1 MNDILK
7 RKEGETLEEYQIRL
21 SLGLLRKE
29 VGYEDL
35 EWEDVKELLGSN
47 EHRDTLRRK
56 GKGIELYDNY
66 IKNKTKEMIAQEE
79 YEKLME
85 KELKIKKEKVKLNDL
100 KAQLNKQIRELARK
114 ENLGEILEKKLEEL
128 NMQPRIINDEYKQ
141 RVTSN
146 RDMVCLISDIHYGI
160 KTTNALSPYDSDI
173 CKQKMNYLVDKTI
186 KFSLEN
192 DIDKLYVLILGDE
205 ISGLIHNTTRL
216 EQREDVISQV
226 IEVSELLYE
235 AIVKLANSLP
245 FVVVGLAQGN
255 HSRVM
260 ADKKDSLEQ
269 ENFTRL
275 IREFLKLRLTNIS
288 NVILLENKFDESII
302 EINIRGYNLI
312 GLHGQNDKL
321 TNVSK
326 LTEMFDKKIDYVCF
340 GHYHNAKEFESNKT
354 DVIVNGC
361 FSGDDYSKRLRL
373 YNKPIQKL
381 LLFDDTGKIAT
392 YNINL
397 DFYNK

>member
-1 MNDILK
+1 MEENLK
-7 RKEGETLEEYQIRL
+7 RREGESLFEWKLRL
-21 SLGLLRKE
+21 SLMKLNKE
-29 VGYEDL
+29 TDL
-35 EWEDVKELLGSN
+35 DWCELVELLEIDMSAD
-47 EHRDTLRRK
+47 HYRK
-56 GKGIELYDNY
+56 LSYGYKEYDDY
-66 IKNKTKEMIAQEE
+66 IKGKTKEMIAQEE
-79 YEKLME
+79 YEKLLV
-85 KELKIKKEKVKLNDL
+85 KELEIKKEKVKLQDMRTL
-100 KAQLNKQIRELARK
+100 VNKQVRELSRK
-114 ENLGEILEKKLEEL
+114 ENLGEVLEKKLTEL
-128 NMQPRIINDEYKQ
+128 EMQPKIINDEYKN

-173 CKQKMNYLVDKTI
+173 CKLKMNYLIDKTI

-192 DIDKLYVLILGDE
+192 DVDKLYVMVLGDE

-235 AIVKLANSLP
+235 SIVKLANNLP
-245 FVVVGLAQGN
+245 YVIVGLAQGN

-260 ADKKDSLEQ
+260 ADKKDSLEH

-275 IREFLKLRLTNIS
+275 IKEFLRLRLANIS
-288 NVILLENKFDESII
+288 NVLLLENVFDEAII
-302 EINIRGYNLI
+302 ELNIRGYNVI
-312 GLHGQNDKL
+312 GLHGQNDSL
-321 TNVSK
+321 NN
-326 LTEMFDKKIDYVCF
+326 LDRLIEMFDKKIDYVCL
-340 GHYHNAKEFESNKT
+340 GHYHQSKEFETNKT
-354 DVIVNGC
+354 EIIVNGC

-397 DFYNK
+397 DFYDK

>member
-1 MNDILK
+1 MNNFEKKLELCLQK
-7 RKEGETLEEYQIRL
+7 LNKEVDLDWIEIVELL
-21 SLGLLRKE
+21 NLDCSADHLRKTAY
-29 VGYEDL
+29 GM
-35 EWEDVKELLGSN
+35 KE
-47 EHRDTLRRK
+47 T
-56 GKGIELYDNY
+56 YDYFNS
-66 IKNKTKEMIAQEE
+66 KTKEMIAQEE

-275 IREFLKLRLTNIS
+275 IREFLKLRLANIS

-340 GHYHNAKEFESNKT
+340 GHYHNAKEFENNKT

>member
-1 MNDILK
+1 MEENLK
-7 RKEGETLEEYQIRL
+7 RREGESLFEWKLRL
-21 SLGLLRKE
+21 SLMKLNKE
-29 VGYEDL
+29 TDL
-35 EWEDVKELLGSN
+35 DWCELVELLEIDMSAD
-47 EHRDTLRRK
+47 HYRK
-56 GKGIELYDNY
+56 LSYGYKEYDDY
-66 IKNKTKEMIAQEE
+66 IKSKTKEMIAQEE
-79 YEKLME
+79 YEKLLA
-85 KELKIKKEKVKLNDL
+85 KELEIKKEKVKLQDMRTL
-100 KAQLNKQIRELARK
+100 VNKQVRELSRK
-114 ENLGEILEKKLEEL
+114 ENLGEVLEKKLTEL
-128 NMQPRIINDEYKQ
+128 EMQPKIINDEYKN

-173 CKQKMNYLVDKTI
+173 CKLKMNYLIDKTI

-192 DIDKLYVLILGDE
+192 DVDKLYVMVLGDE

-235 AIVKLANSLP
+235 SIVKLANNLP
-245 FVVVGLAQGN
+245 YVIVGLAQGN

-260 ADKKDSLEQ
+260 ADKKDSLEH

-275 IREFLKLRLTNIS
+275 IKEFLRLRLANIS
-288 NVILLENKFDESII
+288 NVLLLENMFDEAII
-302 EINIRGYNLI
+302 ELNIRGYNVI
-312 GLHGQNDKL
+312 GLHGQNDRL
-321 TNVSK
+321 NN
-326 LTEMFDKKIDYVCF
+326 LDRLIEMFDKKIDYVCL
-340 GHYHNAKEFESNKT
+340 GHYHQSKEFETNKT
-354 DVIVNGC
+354 EIIVNGC

>member
-1 MNDILK
+1 MEENLK
-7 RKEGETLEEYQIRL
+7 RREGESLFEWKLRL
-21 SLGLLRKE
+21 SLMKLNKE
-29 VGYEDL
+29 IDL
-35 EWEDVKELLGSN
+35 DWCELVELLEMDMSAD
-47 EHRDTLRRK
+47 HYRK
-56 GKGIELYDNY
+56 LSYGYKEYDDY
-66 IKNKTKEMIAQEE
+66 IKGKTKEMIAQEE
-79 YEKLME
+79 YEKLLA
-85 KELKIKKEKVKLNDL
+85 KELEIKKEKVKLQDMRTL
-100 KAQLNKQIRELARK
+100 VNKQVRELSRK
-114 ENLGEILEKKLEEL
+114 ENLGEVLEKKLTEL
-128 NMQPRIINDEYKQ
+128 EMQPKIINDEYKN

-173 CKQKMNYLVDKTI
+173 CKLKMNYLIDKTI

-192 DIDKLYVLILGDE
+192 DVDKLYVMVLGDE

-235 AIVKLANSLP
+235 SIVKLANNLP
-245 FVVVGLAQGN
+245 YVIVGLAQGN

-260 ADKKDSLEQ
+260 ADKKDSLEH

-275 IREFLKLRLTNIS
+275 IKEFLRLRLANIS
-288 NVILLENKFDESII
+288 NVLLLENVFDEAII
-302 EINIRGYNLI
+302 ELNIRGYNVI

-321 TNVSK
+321 TN
-326 LTEMFDKKIDYVCF
+326 LDRLIEMFDKKIDYVCL
-340 GHYHNAKEFESNKT
+340 GHYHQSKEFETNKT
-354 DVIVNGC
+354 EIIVNGC

-397 DFYNK
+397 DFYDK

>member
-1 MNDILK
+1 MDNLK
-7 RKEGETLEEYQIRL
+7 RRENETIEEYQIRL
-21 SLGLLRKE
+21 SLGLLNKE
-29 VGYEDL
+29 VGYEDV
-35 EWEDVKELLGSN
+35 EWEDIKELLQS
-47 EHRDTLRRK
+47 EKHRDTLRRE
-56 GKGIELYDNY
+56 GYGIRIYDEY
-66 IKNKTKEMIAQEE
+66 MKTKLPEMIAQEE
-79 YEKLME
+79 YEKILTE
-85 KELKIKKEKVKLNDL
+85 QLKIKKEKVKLRDERNL
-100 KAQLNKQIRELARK
+100 INTQIRNLARQ
-114 ENLGEILEKKLEEL
+114 ESLSDILEEKMKEL
-128 NMQPRIINDEYKQ
+128 NMQPRMINDEYKS

-173 CKQKMNYLVDKTI
+173 CKQKMNYLINKTI
-186 KFSLEN
+186 AFSLEN
-192 DIDKLYVLILGDE
+192 DVDKLYLMILGDE

-235 AIVKLANSLP
+235 SIVKLANNLP

-275 IREFLKLRLTNIS
+275 IKEFLKLRLANIS
-288 NVILLENKFDESII
+288 NVLLLENKFDESII
-302 EINIRGYNLI
+302 ELNIRGYNVI
-312 GLHGQNDKL
+312 GLHGQNDRL
-321 TNVSK
+321 NNLSR
-326 LTEMFDKKIDYVCF
+326 LIEMFDKKIDYICL
-340 GHYHNAKEFESNKT
+340 GHYHQSKEFENNKT

>member
-1 MNDILK
+1 MDNFEKKLELCLQK
-7 RKEGETLEEYQIRL
+7 LNKEIDLDWMEIVELL
-21 SLGLLRKE
+21 NLNCSADHLRKTAY
-29 VGYEDL
+29 GM
-35 EWEDVKELLGSN
+35 KE
-47 EHRDTLRRK
+47 T
-56 GKGIELYDNY
+56 YDYFNS
-66 IKNKTKEMIAQEE
+66 KTKEMIAQEE

-100 KAQLNKQIRELARK
+100 KTQLNKQIRELARK

-275 IREFLKLRLTNIS
+275 IREFLKLRLANIS
-288 NVILLENKFDESII
+288 NIILLENKFDESII

-354 DVIVNGC
+354 EVIVNGC

>member
-1 MNDILK
+1 MEENLK
-7 RKEGETLEEYQIRL
+7 RREGESLFEWKLRL
-21 SLGLLRKE
+21 SLMKLNKE
-29 VGYEDL
+29 TDL
-35 EWEDVKELLGSN
+35 DWCELVELLEIDMSAD
-47 EHRDTLRRK
+47 HYRK
-56 GKGIELYDNY
+56 LSYGYKEYDDY
-66 IKNKTKEMIAQEE
+66 IKGKTKEMIAQEE
-79 YEKLME
+79 YEKLLA
-85 KELKIKKEKVKLNDL
+85 KELEIKKEKVKLQDMRTL
-100 KAQLNKQIRELARK
+100 VNKQVRELSRK
-114 ENLGEILEKKLEEL
+114 ENLGEVLEKKLTEL
-128 NMQPRIINDEYKQ
+128 EMQPKIINDEYKN

-173 CKQKMNYLVDKTI
+173 CKLKMNYLIDKTI

-192 DIDKLYVLILGDE
+192 DVDKLYVMILGDE

-235 AIVKLANSLP
+235 SIVKLANNLP
-245 FVVVGLAQGN
+245 YVIVGLAQGN

-260 ADKKDSLEQ
+260 ADKKDSLER

-275 IREFLKLRLTNIS
+275 IKEFLRLRLANIS
-288 NVILLENKFDESII
+288 NVLLLENVFDEAII
-302 EINIRGYNLI
+302 ELNIRGYNVI

-321 TNVSK
+321 TN
-326 LTEMFDKKIDYVCF
+326 LDRLIEMFDKKIDYVCL
-340 GHYHNAKEFESNKT
+340 GHYHQSKEFETNKT
-354 DVIVNGC
+354 EIIVNGC

>member
-1 MNDILK
+1 MNDK
-7 RKEGETLEEYQIRL
+7 QFEKKLELCLQKL
-21 SLGLLRKE
+21 NKE
-29 VGYEDL
+29 VDL
-35 EWEDVKELLGSN
+35 DWVEIVELLGLDCSGD
-47 EHRDTLRRK
+47 HLRK
-56 GKGIELYDNY
+56 TAYGIKECYDY
-66 IKNKTKEMIAQEE
+66 FSSKTKEMIAQEE
-79 YEKLME
+79 YEKLLE
-85 KELKIKKEKVKLNDL
+85 QELKIKKEKVKLNDL
-100 KAQLNKQIRELARK
+100 KAQLNKKVREFARK
-114 ENLGEILEKKLEEL
+114 ENLVEILEEKLKEL
-128 NMQPRIINDEYKQ
+128 DMQPRVINDEYKQ

-160 KTTNALSPYDSDI
+160 KTTNALTPYDSDI
-173 CKQKMNYLVDKTI
+173 CKQKMNYLIDKTI

-192 DIDKLYVLILGDE
+192 DVDKLYLMILGDE
-205 ISGLIHNTTRL
+205 ISGLIHTTTRL

-226 IEVSELLYE
+226 IDVSELLYE
-235 AIVKLANSLP
+235 SIMKLANNLP

-275 IREFLKLRLTNIS
+275 VKEFLKLRLANIS
-288 NVILLENKFDESII
+288 NVLLLENEFDEAII
-302 EINIRGYNLI
+302 EVNIRGYNVI
-312 GLHGQNDKL
+312 GLHGQNDSL
-321 TNVSK
+321 NNISR

-340 GHYHNAKEFESNKT
+340 GHYHNSREFESNRT
-354 DVIVNGC
+354 EVIVNGC
-361 FSGDDYSKRLRL
+361 FSGDDYSKKMRF

>member
-1 MNDILK
+1 MGENLK
-7 RKEGETLEEYQIRL
+7 RREGESLFEWKLRL
-21 SLGLLRKE
+21 SLMKLNKE
-29 VGYEDL
+29 TDL
-35 EWEDVKELLGSN
+35 DWCELVELLEMDMSAD
-47 EHRDTLRRK
+47 HYRK
-56 GKGIELYDNY
+56 LSYGYKEYDDY
-66 IKNKTKEMIAQEE
+66 IKGKTKEMIAREE
-79 YEKLME
+79 YEKLLA
-85 KELKIKKEKVKLNDL
+85 KELEIKKEKVKLQDMRNL
-100 KAQLNKQIRELARK
+100 VNKQVRELSRK
-114 ENLGEILEKKLEEL
+114 ENLGEVLEKKLTEL
-128 NMQPRIINDEYKQ
+128 EMQPKIINDEYKN

-146 RDMVCLISDIHYGI
+146 RDMVCLISDMHYGI

-173 CKQKMNYLVDKTI
+173 CKLKMNYLIDKTI

-192 DIDKLYVLILGDE
+192 DVDKLYVMVLGDE

-235 AIVKLANSLP
+235 SIVKLANNLP
-245 FVVVGLAQGN
+245 YVIVGLAQGN

-260 ADKKDSLEQ
+260 ADKKDSLEH

-275 IREFLKLRLTNIS
+275 IKEFLRLRLANIS
-288 NVILLENKFDESII
+288 NVLLLENVFDESII
-302 EINIRGYNLI
+302 ELNIRGYNVI

-321 TNVSK
+321 NN
-326 LTEMFDKKIDYVCF
+326 LDRLIEMFDKKIDYVCL
-340 GHYHNAKEFESNKT
+340 GHYHQSKEFETNKT
-354 DVIVNGC
+354 EIIVNGC

>member
-1 MNDILK
+1 MNNFEKKLELCLQK
-7 RKEGETLEEYQIRL
+7 LNKEIDLDWMEIVELL
-21 SLGLLRKE
+21 NLNCSADHLRKTAY
-29 VGYEDL
+29 GM
-35 EWEDVKELLGSN
+35 KE
-47 EHRDTLRRK
+47 T
-56 GKGIELYDNY
+56 YDYFNS
-66 IKNKTKEMIAQEE
+66 KTKEMIAQEE

-100 KAQLNKQIRELARK
+100 KTQLNKQIRELARK

-275 IREFLKLRLTNIS
+275 IREFLKLRLANIS

-354 DVIVNGC
+354 EVIVNGC

>member
-1 MNDILK
+1 MNNILK
-7 RKEGETLEEYQIRL
+7 RKEGETFFEWKLRL
-21 SLGLLRKE
+21 CLAKLNKELDEDWSELIDILGLDMSPCHLRKTAY
-29 VGYEDL
+29 GI
-35 EWEDVKELLGSN
+35 KEC
-47 EHRDTLRRK
+47 
-56 GKGIELYDNY
+56 YDY
-66 IKNKTKEMIAQEE
+66 FSSKTKEMIAQEE
-79 YEKLME
+79 YEKLLE
-85 KELKIKKEKVKLNDL
+85 QELKIKKEKVKLNDL
-100 KAQLNKQIRELARK
+100 KAQLNKKIREFARK
-114 ENLGEILEKKLEEL
+114 ENLGEILEEKIKEL
-128 NMQPRIINDEYKQ
+128 DMQPKIINDEYKN

-173 CKQKMNYLVDKTI
+173 CKLKMNYLIDKTI

-192 DIDKLYVLILGDE
+192 DVDKLYVMVLGDE

-235 AIVKLANSLP
+235 SIVKLANNLP
-245 FVVVGLAQGN
+245 YVIVGLAQGN

-260 ADKKDSLEQ
+260 ADKKDSLEH

-275 IREFLKLRLTNIS
+275 IKEFLRLRLANIS
-288 NVILLENKFDESII
+288 NVLLLENVFDEAII
-302 EINIRGYNLI
+302 ELNIRGYNVI

-321 TNVSK
+321 SN
-326 LTEMFDKKIDYVCF
+326 LDRLIEMFDKKIDYVCL
-340 GHYHNAKEFESNKT
+340 GHYHQSKEFETNKT
-354 DVIVNGC
+354 EIIVNGC

>member
-1 MNDILK
+1 MDNILK
-7 RKEGETLEEYQIRL
+7 RKDGETDYEYCFRL
-21 SLGLLRKE
+21 SWEKSKNQLDIDWQEIVDLCGLDWSADHCRKTMIGAIRHQE
-29 VGYEDL
+29 YINTKTREQL
-35 EWEDVKELLGSN
+35 TNEQYTKLL
-47 EHRDTLRRK
+47 
-56 GKGIELYDNY
+56 
-66 IKNKTKEMIAQEE
+66 
-79 YEKLME
+79 E
-85 KELKIKKEKVKLNDL
+85 KELELRKEKVKLTDL
-100 KAQLNKQIRELARK
+100 KTQVNKQIRELARK
-114 ENLGEILEKKLEEL
+114 ESLSELLEDKLKQL
-128 NMQPRIINDEYKQ
+128 DMQPKMINDSYKQ

-160 KTTNALSPYDSDI
+160 KTTNAISPYDSDV
-173 CKQKMNYLVDKTI
+173 CKQKMDYLINKTI
-186 KFSLEN
+186 AFSLEN
-192 DIDKLYVLILGDE
+192 DVDKLYLMILGDE

-216 EQREDVISQV
+216 EQREDVVSQV

-235 AIVKLANSLP
+235 SIIKLAKNLP

-275 IREFLKLRLTNIS
+275 IKEFLKLRLANIS
-288 NVILLENKFDESII
+288 NVLLLENKFDESII
-302 EINIRGYNLI
+302 ELNIRGYNVI
-312 GLHGQNDKL
+312 GLHGQNDRL
-321 TNVSK
+321 NNLSR
-326 LTEMFDKKIDYVCF
+326 LIEMFDKKIDYICL
-340 GHYHNAKEFESNKT
+340 GHYHQSKEFENNKT
-354 DVIVNGC
+354 EVIVNGC

>member
-1 MNDILK
+1 MNNFEKKLELCLQK
-7 RKEGETLEEYQIRL
+7 LNKEIDLDWIEIVELL
-21 SLGLLRKE
+21 NLDCSADHLRKTAYGMKE
-29 VGYEDL
+29 TYEYFN
-35 EWEDVKELLGSN
+35 S
-47 EHRDTLRRK
+47 
-56 GKGIELYDNY
+56 
-66 IKNKTKEMIAQEE
+66 KTKEMIAQEE

-100 KAQLNKQIRELARK
+100 KTQLNKQIRELARK

-275 IREFLKLRLTNIS
+275 IREFLKLRLANIS

-354 DVIVNGC
+354 EVIVNGC

>member
-1 MNDILK
+1 MDNILK
-7 RKEGETLEEYQIRL
+7 RKDGETDYEYCFRL
-21 SLGLLRKE
+21 SWEKSKNQLDIDWQEIVDFCGLDWSADHCRKTMIGAIRHQE
-29 VGYEDL
+29 YINTKTREQL
-35 EWEDVKELLGSN
+35 TNEQYTKLL
-47 EHRDTLRRK
+47 
-56 GKGIELYDNY
+56 
-66 IKNKTKEMIAQEE
+66 
-79 YEKLME
+79 E
-85 KELKIKKEKVKLNDL
+85 KELELRKEKVKLTDL
-100 KAQLNKQIRELARK
+100 KTQVNKQIRELARK
-114 ENLGEILEKKLEEL
+114 ESLSELLEDKLKQL
-128 NMQPRIINDEYKQ
+128 DMQPKIINDSYKQ

-160 KTTNALSPYDSDI
+160 KTTNAISPYDSDV
-173 CKQKMNYLVDKTI
+173 CKQKMDYLINKTI
-186 KFSLEN
+186 AFSLEN
-192 DIDKLYVLILGDE
+192 DVDKLYLMILGDE

-216 EQREDVISQV
+216 EQREDVVSQV

-235 AIVKLANSLP
+235 SIVKLAKNLP

-275 IREFLKLRLTNIS
+275 IKEFLKLRLANIS
-288 NVILLENKFDESII
+288 NVLLLENKFDESII
-302 EINIRGYNLI
+302 ELNIRGYNVI
-312 GLHGQNDKL
+312 GLHGQNDRL
-321 TNVSK
+321 NNLSR
-326 LTEMFDKKIDYVCF
+326 LIEMFDKKIDYICL
-340 GHYHNAKEFESNKT
+340 GHYHQSKEFENNKT
-354 DVIVNGC
+354 EVIVNGC

>member
-1 MNDILK
+1 MEENLK
-7 RKEGETLEEYQIRL
+7 RREGESLFEWKLRL
-21 SLGLLRKE
+21 SLMKLNKE
-29 VGYEDL
+29 TDL
-35 EWEDVKELLGSN
+35 DWCELVELLEMDMSAD
-47 EHRDTLRRK
+47 HYRK
-56 GKGIELYDNY
+56 LSYGYKEYDDY
-66 IKNKTKEMIAQEE
+66 IKGKTKEMIAQEE
-79 YEKLME
+79 YEKLLA
-85 KELKIKKEKVKLNDL
+85 KELEIKKEKVKLQDMRTL
-100 KAQLNKQIRELARK
+100 VNKQVRELSRK
-114 ENLGEILEKKLEEL
+114 ENLSEVLEKKLTEL
-128 NMQPRIINDEYKQ
+128 EMQPKIINDEYKN

-173 CKQKMNYLVDKTI
+173 CKLKMNYLIDKTI

-192 DIDKLYVLILGDE
+192 DVDKLYVMILGDE

-235 AIVKLANSLP
+235 SIVKLANNLP
-245 FVVVGLAQGN
+245 YVIVGLAQGN

-260 ADKKDSLEQ
+260 ADKKDSLER

-275 IREFLKLRLTNIS
+275 IKEFLRLRLANIS
-288 NVILLENKFDESII
+288 NVLLLENVFDEAII
-302 EINIRGYNLI
+302 ELNIRGYNVI
-312 GLHGQNDKL
+312 GLHGQNDSL
-321 TNVSK
+321 NN
-326 LTEMFDKKIDYVCF
+326 LDRLIEMFDKKIDYVCL
-340 GHYHNAKEFESNKT
+340 GHYHQSKEFETNKT
-354 DVIVNGC
+354 EIIVNGC

-397 DFYNK
+397 DFYDK

>member
-1 MNDILK
+1 MNILN
-7 RKEGETLEEYQIRL
+7 RREGETDYEYCFRL
-21 SLGLLRKE
+21 SYAKVREGLDIDWQEIVNLCNLNWSADHCRKTMIGAIRHQDYIDTKTRE
-29 VGYEDL
+29 QLTNEQYT
-35 EWEDVKELLGSN
+35 KLL
-47 EHRDTLRRK
+47 
-56 GKGIELYDNY
+56 
-66 IKNKTKEMIAQEE
+66 
-79 YEKLME
+79 E
-85 KELKIKKEKVKLNDL
+85 KELELRKEKVKLTDL
-100 KAQLNKQIRELARK
+100 KTQVNKQIRELARK
-114 ENLGEILEKKLEEL
+114 ESLSELLEDKLKQL
-128 NMQPRIINDEYKQ
+128 DMQPKIINDSYKQ

-160 KTTNALSPYDSDI
+160 KTTNAISPYDSDV
-173 CKQKMNYLVDKTI
+173 CKQKMDYLINKTI
-186 KFSLEN
+186 AFSLEN
-192 DIDKLYVLILGDE
+192 DVDKLYLMILGDE

-235 AIVKLANSLP
+235 SIVKLAKNLP
-245 FVVVGLAQGN
+245 FVIVGLAQGN

-275 IREFLKLRLTNIS
+275 IKEFLKLRLANIS
-288 NVILLENKFDESII
+288 NVLLLENKFDESII
-302 EINIRGYNLI
+302 ELNIRGYNVI
-312 GLHGQNDKL
+312 GLHGQNDSLGK
-321 TNVSK
+321 VSK

-340 GHYHNAKEFESNKT
+340 GHWHNSKEFENNKT
-354 DVIVNGC
+354 EVIVNGC
-361 FSGDDYSKRLRL
+361 FSGDDYSKRLRF

>member
-1 MNDILK
+1 MEENLK
-7 RKEGETLEEYQIRL
+7 RREGESLFEWKLRL
-21 SLGLLRKE
+21 SLMKLNKE
-29 VGYEDL
+29 TDL
-35 EWEDVKELLGSN
+35 DWCELVELLEMDMSAD
-47 EHRDTLRRK
+47 HYRK
-56 GKGIELYDNY
+56 LSYGYKEYDDY
-66 IKNKTKEMIAQEE
+66 IKSKTKEMIAREE
-79 YEKLME
+79 YEKLLA
-85 KELKIKKEKVKLNDL
+85 KELEIKKEKVKLQDMRNL
-100 KAQLNKQIRELARK
+100 VNKQVRELSRK
-114 ENLGEILEKKLEEL
+114 ENLSEVLEKKLTEL
-128 NMQPRIINDEYKQ
+128 EMQPKIINDEYKN

-173 CKQKMNYLVDKTI
+173 CKLKMNYLIDKTI

-192 DIDKLYVLILGDE
+192 DVDKLYVMILGDE

-235 AIVKLANSLP
+235 SIVKLANNLP
-245 FVVVGLAQGN
+245 YVIVGLAQGN

-260 ADKKDSLEQ
+260 ADKKDSLEH

-275 IREFLKLRLTNIS
+275 IKEFLRLRLTNIS
-288 NVILLENKFDESII
+288 NVLLLENVFDEGII
-302 EINIRGYNLI
+302 ELNIRGYNVI
-312 GLHGQNDKL
+312 GLHGQNDRL
-321 TNVSK
+321 NN
-326 LTEMFDKKIDYVCF
+326 LDRLIEMFDKKIDYVCL
-340 GHYHNAKEFESNKT
+340 GHYHQSKEFETNKT
-354 DVIVNGC
+354 EIIVNGC

>member
-1 MNDILK
+1 MNNFEKKLELCLQK
-7 RKEGETLEEYQIRL
+7 LNKEIDLDWMEIVELL
-21 SLGLLRKE
+21 NLNCSADHLRKTAY
-29 VGYEDL
+29 GM
-35 EWEDVKELLGSN
+35 KE
-47 EHRDTLRRK
+47 T
-56 GKGIELYDNY
+56 YDYFNS
-66 IKNKTKEMIAQEE
+66 KTKEMIAQEE

-275 IREFLKLRLTNIS
+275 IREFLKLRLANIS

-354 DVIVNGC
+354 EVIVNGC

>member
-1 MNDILK
+1 MGENLK
-7 RKEGETLEEYQIRL
+7 RREGETLFEWKLRL
-21 SLGLLRKE
+21 SLMKLNKE
-29 VGYEDL
+29 TDL
-35 EWEDVKELLGSN
+35 DWCELVELLEMDMSAD
-47 EHRDTLRRK
+47 HYRK
-56 GKGIELYDNY
+56 LSYGYKEYDDY
-66 IKNKTKEMIAQEE
+66 IKSKTKEMIAQEE
-79 YEKLME
+79 YEKLLA
-85 KELKIKKEKVKLNDL
+85 KELEIKKEKVKLQDMRNL
-100 KAQLNKQIRELARK
+100 VNKQVRELSRK
-114 ENLGEILEKKLEEL
+114 ENLSEVLEKKLTEL
-128 NMQPRIINDEYKQ
+128 EMQPKIINDEYKN

-173 CKQKMNYLVDKTI
+173 CKLKMNYLIDKTI

-192 DIDKLYVLILGDE
+192 DVDKLYVMVLGDE

-235 AIVKLANSLP
+235 SIVKLANNLP
-245 FVVVGLAQGN
+245 YVIVGLAQGN

-260 ADKKDSLEQ
+260 ADKKDSLEH

-275 IREFLKLRLTNIS
+275 IKEFLRLRLANIS
-288 NVILLENKFDESII
+288 NVLLLENVFDESII
-302 EINIRGYNLI
+302 ELNIRGYNVI
-312 GLHGQNDKL
+312 GLHGQNDRL
-321 TNVSK
+321 NN
-326 LTEMFDKKIDYVCF
+326 LDRLIEMFDKKIDYVCL
-340 GHYHNAKEFESNKT
+340 GHYHQSKEFETNKT
-354 DVIVNGC
+354 EIIVNGC

>member
-1 MNDILK
+1 MNNFEKKLELCLQK
-7 RKEGETLEEYQIRL
+7 LNKEIDLDWMEIVELL
-21 SLGLLRKE
+21 NLDCSADHLRKTAY
-29 VGYEDL
+29 GM
-35 EWEDVKELLGSN
+35 KE
-47 EHRDTLRRK
+47 T
-56 GKGIELYDNY
+56 YDYFNS
-66 IKNKTKEMIAQEE
+66 KTKEMIAQEE

-100 KAQLNKQIRELARK
+100 KTQLNKQIRELARK

-235 AIVKLANSLP
+235 TIVKLANSLP

-275 IREFLKLRLTNIS
+275 IREFLKLRLANIS

-340 GHYHNAKEFESNKT
+340 GHYHNAKEFENNKT

>member
-1 MNDILK
+1 MNILN
-7 RKEGETLEEYQIRL
+7 RREGETDYEYCFRL
-21 SLGLLRKE
+21 SYAKVREGLDIDWQEIVNLCNLNWSADHCRKTMIGAIRHQDYIDTKTRE
-29 VGYEDL
+29 QLTNEQYT
-35 EWEDVKELLGSN
+35 KLL
-47 EHRDTLRRK
+47 
-56 GKGIELYDNY
+56 
-66 IKNKTKEMIAQEE
+66 
-79 YEKLME
+79 E
-85 KELKIKKEKVKLNDL
+85 KELELRKEKVKLTDL
-100 KAQLNKQIRELARK
+100 KTQVNKQIRELARK
-114 ENLGEILEKKLEEL
+114 ESLSELLEDKLKQL
-128 NMQPRIINDEYKQ
+128 DMQPKMINDSYKQ

-160 KTTNALSPYDSDI
+160 KTTNAISPYDSDV
-173 CKQKMNYLVDKTI
+173 CKQKMDYLINKTI
-186 KFSLEN
+186 AFSLEN
-192 DIDKLYVLILGDE
+192 DVDKLYLMILGDE

-235 AIVKLANSLP
+235 SIVKLAKNLP
-245 FVVVGLAQGN
+245 FVIVGLAQGN

-275 IREFLKLRLTNIS
+275 IKEFLKLRLANIS
-288 NVILLENKFDESII
+288 NVLLLENKFDESII
-302 EINIRGYNLI
+302 ELNIRGYNVI
-312 GLHGQNDKL
+312 GLHGQNDSLDK
-321 TNVSK
+321 VSK

-340 GHYHNAKEFESNKT
+340 GHWHNSKEFENNKT
-354 DVIVNGC
+354 EVIVNGC
-361 FSGDDYSKRLRL
+361 FSGDDYSKRLRF

>member
-1 MNDILK
+1 MEENLK
-7 RKEGETLEEYQIRL
+7 RREGESLFEWKLRL
-21 SLGLLRKE
+21 SLMKLNKE
-29 VGYEDL
+29 TDL
-35 EWEDVKELLGSN
+35 DWCELVELLEIDMSAD
-47 EHRDTLRRK
+47 HYRK
-56 GKGIELYDNY
+56 LSYGYKEYDDY
-66 IKNKTKEMIAQEE
+66 IKGKTKEMIAQEE
-79 YEKLME
+79 YEKLLA
-85 KELKIKKEKVKLNDL
+85 KELEIKKEKVRLQDMRNL
-100 KAQLNKQIRELARK
+100 VNKQVRELSRK
-114 ENLGEILEKKLEEL
+114 ENLGEVLEKKLTEL
-128 NMQPRIINDEYKQ
+128 EMQPKIINDEYKN

-173 CKQKMNYLVDKTI
+173 CKLKMNYLIDKTI

-192 DIDKLYVLILGDE
+192 DVDKLYVMVLGDE

-235 AIVKLANSLP
+235 SIVKLANNLP
-245 FVVVGLAQGN
+245 YVIVGLAQGN

-260 ADKKDSLEQ
+260 ADKKDSLEH

-275 IREFLKLRLTNIS
+275 IKEFLRLRLANIS
-288 NVILLENKFDESII
+288 NVLLLENVFDEAII
-302 EINIRGYNLI
+302 ELNIRGYNVI
-312 GLHGQNDKL
+312 GLHGQNDSL
-321 TNVSK
+321 NN
-326 LTEMFDKKIDYVCF
+326 LDRLIEMFDKKIDYVCL
-340 GHYHNAKEFESNKT
+340 GHYHQSKEFETNKT
-354 DVIVNGC
+354 EIIVNGC

-397 DFYNK
+397 DFYDK

>member
-1 MNDILK
+1 MEENLK
-7 RKEGETLEEYQIRL
+7 RREGESLFEWKLRL
-21 SLGLLRKE
+21 SLMKLNKE
-29 VGYEDL
+29 TDL
-35 EWEDVKELLGSN
+35 DWCELVELLEMDMSAD
-47 EHRDTLRRK
+47 HYRK
-56 GKGIELYDNY
+56 LSYGYKEYDDY
-66 IKNKTKEMIAQEE
+66 IKSKTKEMIAQEE
-79 YEKLME
+79 YEKLLA
-85 KELKIKKEKVKLNDL
+85 KELEIKKEKVKLQDMRTL
-100 KAQLNKQIRELARK
+100 VNKQVRELSRK
-114 ENLGEILEKKLEEL
+114 ENLGEVLEKKLTEL
-128 NMQPRIINDEYKQ
+128 EMQPKIINDEYKN

-173 CKQKMNYLVDKTI
+173 CKLKMNYLIDKTI

-192 DIDKLYVLILGDE
+192 DVDKLYVMVLGDE

-235 AIVKLANSLP
+235 SIVKLANNLP
-245 FVVVGLAQGN
+245 YVIVGLAQGN

-260 ADKKDSLEQ
+260 ADKKDSLER

-275 IREFLKLRLTNIS
+275 IKEFLRLRLANIS
-288 NVILLENKFDESII
+288 NVLLLENVFDEAII
-302 EINIRGYNLI
+302 ELNIRGYNVI
-312 GLHGQNDKL
+312 GLHGQNDSL
-321 TNVSK
+321 NN
-326 LTEMFDKKIDYVCF
+326 LDRLIEMFDKKIDYVCL
-340 GHYHNAKEFESNKT
+340 GHYHQSKEFETNKT
-354 DVIVNGC
+354 EIIVNGC

-397 DFYNK
+397 DFYDK

>member
-1 MNDILK
+1 MEENLK
-7 RKEGETLEEYQIRL
+7 RREGESLFEWKLRL
-21 SLGLLRKE
+21 SLMKLNKE
-29 VGYEDL
+29 TDL
-35 EWEDVKELLGSN
+35 DWCELVELLEIDMSAD
-47 EHRDTLRRK
+47 HYRK
-56 GKGIELYDNY
+56 LSYGYKEYDDY
-66 IKNKTKEMIAQEE
+66 IKGKTKEMIAQEE
-79 YEKLME
+79 YEKLLA
-85 KELKIKKEKVKLNDL
+85 KELEIKKEKVKLQDMRTL
-100 KAQLNKQIRELARK
+100 VNKQVRELSRK
-114 ENLGEILEKKLEEL
+114 ENLGEVLEKKLTEL
-128 NMQPRIINDEYKQ
+128 EMQPKIINDEYKN

-173 CKQKMNYLVDKTI
+173 CKLKMNYLIDKTI

-192 DIDKLYVLILGDE
+192 DVDKLYVMVLGDE

-235 AIVKLANSLP
+235 SIVKLANNLP
-245 FVVVGLAQGN
+245 YVIVGLAQGN

-260 ADKKDSLEQ
+260 ADKKDSLER

-275 IREFLKLRLTNIS
+275 IKEFLRLRLANIS
-288 NVILLENKFDESII
+288 NVLLLENVFDEAII
-302 EINIRGYNLI
+302 ELNIRGYNVI
-312 GLHGQNDKL
+312 GLHGQNDSL
-321 TNVSK
+321 NN
-326 LTEMFDKKIDYVCF
+326 LDRLIEMFDKKIDYVCL
-340 GHYHNAKEFESNKT
+340 GHYHQSKEFETNKT
-354 DVIVNGC
+354 EIIINGC

>member
-1 MNDILK
+1 MNNFEKKLELCLQK
-7 RKEGETLEEYQIRL
+7 LNKEIDLDWAEIVELL
-21 SLGLLRKE
+21 NLDCSADHLRKTAY
-29 VGYEDL
+29 GM
-35 EWEDVKELLGSN
+35 KE
-47 EHRDTLRRK
+47 T
-56 GKGIELYDNY
+56 YDYFN
-66 IKNKTKEMIAQEE
+66 NKTKEMIAQEE

-100 KAQLNKQIRELARK
+100 KTQLNKQIRELARK

-275 IREFLKLRLTNIS
+275 IREFLKLRLANIS

-354 DVIVNGC
+354 EVIVNGC

>member
-1 MNDILK
+1 MNILN
-7 RKEGETLEEYQIRL
+7 RREGETDYEYCFRL
-21 SLGLLRKE
+21 SYAKVREGLDIDWQEIVNLCNLNWSADHCRKTMIGAIRHQDYIDTKTRE
-29 VGYEDL
+29 QLTNEQYT
-35 EWEDVKELLGSN
+35 KLL
-47 EHRDTLRRK
+47 
-56 GKGIELYDNY
+56 
-66 IKNKTKEMIAQEE
+66 
-79 YEKLME
+79 E
-85 KELKIKKEKVKLNDL
+85 KELELRKEKVKLTDL
-100 KAQLNKQIRELARK
+100 KTQVNKQIRELARK
-114 ENLGEILEKKLEEL
+114 ESLSELLEDKLKQL
-128 NMQPRIINDEYKQ
+128 DMQPKMINDSYKQ

-160 KTTNALSPYDSDI
+160 KTTNAISPYDSDV
-173 CKQKMNYLVDKTI
+173 CKQKMDYLINKTI
-186 KFSLEN
+186 AFSLEN
-192 DIDKLYVLILGDE
+192 DVDKLYLMILGDE

-235 AIVKLANSLP
+235 SIVKLAKNLP
-245 FVVVGLAQGN
+245 FVIVGLAQGN

-275 IREFLKLRLTNIS
+275 IKEFLKLRLANIS
-288 NVILLENKFDESII
+288 NVLLLENKFDESII
-302 EINIRGYNLI
+302 ELNIRGYNVI
-312 GLHGQNDKL
+312 GLHGQNDSLGK
-321 TNVSK
+321 VSK

-340 GHYHNAKEFESNKT
+340 GHWHNSKEFENNKT
-354 DVIVNGC
+354 EVIVNGC
-361 FSGDDYSKRLRL
+361 FSGDDYSKRLRF

>member
-1 MNDILK
+1 MDNILK
-7 RKEGETLEEYQIRL
+7 RKDGETDYEYCFRL
-21 SLGLLRKE
+21 SWEKSKNQLDIDWQEIVDLCGLDWSADHCRKTMIGAIRHQE
-29 VGYEDL
+29 YINTKTREQL
-35 EWEDVKELLGSN
+35 TNEQYTKLL
-47 EHRDTLRRK
+47 
-56 GKGIELYDNY
+56 
-66 IKNKTKEMIAQEE
+66 
-79 YEKLME
+79 E
-85 KELKIKKEKVKLNDL
+85 KELELEKKKVKIQDM
-100 KAQLNKQIRELARK
+100 KTALNKQIRETARK
-114 ENLGEILEKKLEEL
+114 ESLSELLEDKLKQL
-128 NMQPRIINDEYKQ
+128 DMQPKMINDSYKQ

-160 KTTNALSPYDSDI
+160 KTTNAISPYDSDV
-173 CKQKMNYLVDKTI
+173 CKQKMDYLINKTI
-186 KFSLEN
+186 AFSLEN
-192 DIDKLYVLILGDE
+192 DVDKLYLMILGDE

-216 EQREDVISQV
+216 EQREDVVSQV

-235 AIVKLANSLP
+235 SIVKLAKNLP

-275 IREFLKLRLTNIS
+275 IKEFLKLRLANIS
-288 NVILLENKFDESII
+288 NVLLLENKFDESII
-302 EINIRGYNLI
+302 ELNIRGYNVI
-312 GLHGQNDKL
+312 GLHGQNDRL
-321 TNVSK
+321 NNLSR
-326 LTEMFDKKIDYVCF
+326 LIEMFDKKIDYICL
-340 GHYHNAKEFESNKT
+340 GHYHQSKEFENNKT
-354 DVIVNGC
+354 EVIVNGC

>member
-1 MNDILK
+1 MDNILK
-7 RKEGETLEEYQIRL
+7 RKDGETDYEYCFRL
-21 SLGLLRKE
+21 SWEKSKNQLDIDWQEIVDLCGLDWSADHCRKTMIGAIRHQE
-29 VGYEDL
+29 YMNTKTREQL
-35 EWEDVKELLGSN
+35 TNEQYTKLL
-47 EHRDTLRRK
+47 
-56 GKGIELYDNY
+56 
-66 IKNKTKEMIAQEE
+66 
-79 YEKLME
+79 E
-85 KELKIKKEKVKLNDL
+85 KELELKKEKVKLTDL
-100 KAQLNKQIRELARK
+100 KSQVNKQIRELARK
-114 ENLGEILEKKLEEL
+114 ESLSELLEDKLKQL
-128 NMQPRIINDEYKQ
+128 DMQPKMINDSYKQ

-160 KTTNALSPYDSDI
+160 KTTNAISPYDSDV
-173 CKQKMNYLVDKTI
+173 CKQKMDYLINKAI
-186 KFSLEN
+186 AFSLEN
-192 DIDKLYVLILGDE
+192 DVDKLYLMILGDE

-216 EQREDVISQV
+216 EQREDVVSQV

-235 AIVKLANSLP
+235 SIVKLAKNLP

-275 IREFLKLRLTNIS
+275 IKEFLKLRLANIS
-288 NVILLENKFDESII
+288 NVLLLENKFDESII
-302 EINIRGYNLI
+302 ELNIRGYNVI
-312 GLHGQNDKL
+312 GLHGQNDRL
-321 TNVSK
+321 NNLSR
-326 LTEMFDKKIDYVCF
+326 LIEMFDKKIDYICL
-340 GHYHNAKEFESNKT
+340 GHYHQSKEFENNKT
-354 DVIVNGC
+354 EVIVNGC

-381 LLFDDTGKIAT
+381 LLFDNTGKIAT

>member
-1 MNDILK
+1 MEENLK
-7 RKEGETLEEYQIRL
+7 RREGESLFEWKLRL
-21 SLGLLRKE
+21 SLMKLNKE
-29 VGYEDL
+29 TDL
-35 EWEDVKELLGSN
+35 DWCELVELLEIDMSAD
-47 EHRDTLRRK
+47 HYRK
-56 GKGIELYDNY
+56 LSYGYKEYDDY
-66 IKNKTKEMIAQEE
+66 IKGKTKEMIAQEE
-79 YEKLME
+79 YEKLLA
-85 KELKIKKEKVKLNDL
+85 KELEIKKEKVKLQDMRTL
-100 KAQLNKQIRELARK
+100 VNKQVRELSRK
-114 ENLGEILEKKLEEL
+114 ENLGEVLEKKLTEL
-128 NMQPRIINDEYKQ
+128 EMQPKIINDEYKN

-173 CKQKMNYLVDKTI
+173 CKLKMNYLIDKTI

-192 DIDKLYVLILGDE
+192 DVDKLYVMVLGDE

-235 AIVKLANSLP
+235 SIVKLANNLP
-245 FVVVGLAQGN
+245 YVIVGLAQGN

-260 ADKKDSLEQ
+260 ADKKDSLER

-275 IREFLKLRLTNIS
+275 IKEFLRLRLANIS
-288 NVILLENKFDESII
+288 NVLLLENVFDEAII
-302 EINIRGYNLI
+302 ELNIRGYNVI
-312 GLHGQNDKL
+312 GLHGQNDSL
-321 TNVSK
+321 NN
-326 LTEMFDKKIDYVCF
+326 LDRLIEMFDKKIDYVCL
-340 GHYHNAKEFESNKT
+340 GHYHQSKEFETNKT
-354 DVIVNGC
+354 EIIINGC

-397 DFYNK
+397 DFYDK

>member
-1 MNDILK
+1 MEENLK
-7 RKEGETLEEYQIRL
+7 RREGESLFEWKLRL
-21 SLGLLRKE
+21 SLMKLNKE
-29 VGYEDL
+29 TDLDWYEL
-35 EWEDVKELLGSN
+35 VELLEMDMSAD
-47 EHRDTLRRK
+47 HYRK
-56 GKGIELYDNY
+56 LSYGYKEYDDY
-66 IKNKTKEMIAQEE
+66 IKSKTKEMIAQEE
-79 YEKLME
+79 YEKLLA
-85 KELKIKKEKVKLNDL
+85 KELEIKKEKVKLQDMRTL
-100 KAQLNKQIRELARK
+100 VNKQVRELSRK
-114 ENLGEILEKKLEEL
+114 ENLGEVLEKKLTEL
-128 NMQPRIINDEYKQ
+128 EMQPKIINDEYKN

-173 CKQKMNYLVDKTI
+173 CKLKMNYLIDKTI

-192 DIDKLYVLILGDE
+192 DVDKLYVMVLGDE

-235 AIVKLANSLP
+235 SIVKLANNLP
-245 FVVVGLAQGN
+245 YVIVGLAQGN

-260 ADKKDSLEQ
+260 ADKKDSLEH

-275 IREFLKLRLTNIS
+275 IKEFLRLRLANIS
-288 NVILLENKFDESII
+288 NVLLLENVFDEAII
-302 EINIRGYNLI
+302 ELNIRGYNVI
-312 GLHGQNDKL
+312 GLHGQNDSL
-321 TNVSK
+321 NN
-326 LTEMFDKKIDYVCF
+326 LDRLIEMFDKKIDYVCL
-340 GHYHNAKEFESNKT
+340 GHYHQSKEFETNKT
-354 DVIVNGC
+354 EIIVNGC